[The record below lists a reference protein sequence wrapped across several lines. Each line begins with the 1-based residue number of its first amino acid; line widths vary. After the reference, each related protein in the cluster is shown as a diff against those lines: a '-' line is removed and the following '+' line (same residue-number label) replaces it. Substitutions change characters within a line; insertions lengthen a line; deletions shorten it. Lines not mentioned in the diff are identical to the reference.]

1 LTVLLREER
10 VLTAPNVLYWPDVAQ
25 LWVAQMRKNLGLE
38 IEIKLVDAPTAVN
51 TWVSGDFDLRSWGYA
66 YSIDDPDDYA
76 TAIYGPGSR
85 NFTRWQNPAFL
96 TWLDQQRSEL
106 DPDKR
111 RQILRQMEGFLLT
124 VEEPY
129 VPLFWA
135 RRSYLIS
142 DKVRTEAGPFVP
154 AGTAQVMLKWD
165 HVWLEK

>member
-1 LTVLLREER
+1 M
-10 VLTAPNVLYWPDVAQ
+10 PN
-25 LWVAQMRKNLGLE
+25 RG
-38 IEIKLVDAPTAVN
+38 
-51 TWVSGDFDLRSWGYA
+51 GH
-66 YSIDDPDDYA
+66 A

-111 RQILRQMEGFLLT
+111 RQILRQMEGFLRT

-129 VPLFWA
+129 IPLFWV